1 MELEFFIKL
10 CEPKP
15 LKLTDTTRLAAPHSY
30 AEAYQLIRN
39 TLCGKATDTI
49 KTLDLLKKRLAIRG
63 LRKNLNHDY
72 YIRIINCLSESVRRY
87 EIQGGEVCEKPD
99 WATAISLTLQYRDE
113 FHYFNPQ
120 IKTDF
125 DERIQEF
132 AHAYVNLE
140 NYGVRFVE
148 KDLELHIN
156 EDSYELINAK
166 VHEHCKF
173 IGGKNLLSSLF
184 HYLSP
189 EYKTQAKRFVGLRKI
204 QINGKKI
211 KAEIPYGYLLAV
223 GAKHIGDK
231 GNEDHNDEF
240 LSLLS
245 LCRDLTTIFEIQP
258 YSQFETL
265 FLSAHGLIRYLQEAV
280 WYDNLISFSQ
290 LNSDYAKKI
299 LDRLTEKFQSNDL
312 TSRNIKLRDALRVA
326 ESLIKLAKAKVGTTV
341 TIQQICTQSKVKKFL
356 VEKILSTFL
365 SFRPHEVNTSLEFP
379 PISDNINYCFKP
391 AVAMSGAYYLYPK
404 SICSLGSLNAILNLI
419 VTPDGQRSKGNDRLL
434 GYELEDFL
442 REEFSAQNFKIAY
455 GESKGKSGMDD
466 FECDLIVETD
476 NIVFIFE
483 IKKKGLTRKA
493 MSGDE
498 VSLLSDLAD
507 SLMHSHQQ
515 AMKIEYWLKN
525 RKTIHLD
532 HKKTLTSI
540 SLNGR
545 KTKRISVSLSD
556 FGALQDKISLQN
568 ILLHASDTTLK
579 HPEEELDSRL
589 NKWRGYTG
597 EIRRLANLNDEYDG
611 QGIPFYDSF
620 FMSVPQILTILA
632 NSESN
637 SNFESHM
644 LGLNSMTSATRNFY
658 REFFYRLDIFNPS
671 N

>member
-1 MELEFFIKL
+1 MELEIFIKL

-15 LKLTDTTRLAAPHSY
+15 PTLTDTAMLAAIHSH

-39 TLCGKATDTI
+39 RLCGKATDTM
-49 KTLDLLKKRLAIRG
+49 KALDLLKKRLAIRG
-63 LRKNLNHDY
+63 ITKNLNHDY

-87 EIQGGEVCEKPD
+87 EIKGGDVCEESD

-113 FHYFNPQ
+113 LHYFNPQ
-120 IKTDF
+120 TKTDL

-132 AHAYVNLE
+132 AQAYVNLE
-140 NYGVRFVE
+140 NYGVRFTE
-148 KDLELHIN
+148 KALELHID

-166 VHEHCKF
+166 IHEHCKF

-184 HYLSP
+184 DDLSP

-204 QINGKKI
+204 YINGKKV

-231 GNEDHNDEF
+231 GNKDYNNEF

-265 FLSAHGLIRYLQEAV
+265 FLSSHGLIRFLQESV

-299 LDRLTEKFQSNDL
+299 LARLTERFQNENL
-312 TSRNIKLRDALRVA
+312 TSHSIKLRDALRVA
-326 ESLIKLAKAKVGTTV
+326 ESLIKLAQAKVGTTV

-356 VEKILSTFL
+356 VEKILFTFL

-379 PISDNINYCFKP
+379 PTSDNINYYFKP
-391 AVAMSGAYYLYPK
+391 AVAMNGAYYLYPK

-419 VTPDGQRSKGNDRLL
+419 VSPDGQRSKRNDRLL
-434 GYELEDFL
+434 GYELEHFL
-442 REEFSAQNFKIAY
+442 REEFSARSFKIAY
-455 GESKGKSGMDD
+455 GDCKSKSGKD

-476 NIVFIFE
+476 NVVFIFE

-515 AMKIEYWLKN
+515 AMNIEYWLKN
-525 RKTIHLD
+525 RRTIHLN
-532 HKKTLTSI
+532 HKGTLTSI

-556 FGALQDKISLQN
+556 FGALQDKVSLQN

-579 HPEEELDSRL
+579 HPKEELDSRL
-589 NKWRGYTG
+589 IKWRRYAG
-597 EIRRLANLNDEYDG
+597 EIRGLANMNDEYNG

-620 FMSVPQILTILA
+620 FMSVPQILTILT
-632 NSESN
+632 NSESS

-644 LGLNSMTSATRNFY
+644 LGLNSMTSGTRNFY
-658 REFFYRLDIFNPS
+658 REFFYMLDIFNSS